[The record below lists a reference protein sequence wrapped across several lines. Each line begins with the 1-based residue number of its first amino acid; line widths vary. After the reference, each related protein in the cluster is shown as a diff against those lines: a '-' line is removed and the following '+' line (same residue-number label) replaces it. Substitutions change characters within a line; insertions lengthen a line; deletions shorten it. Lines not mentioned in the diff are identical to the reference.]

1 MGDSDP
7 LPRKPMAGTSLK
19 KQDKTLKKKKKKKK
33 KKKQKKKQK
42 KTSGCLLAL
51 NLNRDI
57 YVLSSSLAN

>member
-1 MGDSDP
+1 
-7 LPRKPMAGTSLK
+7 MAGTSLK

-33 KKKQKKKQK
+33 KQQQQQQ

>member
-1 MGDSDP
+1 
-7 LPRKPMAGTSLK
+7 MAGTSLK

-33 KKKQKKKQK
+33 KQQKKQQK
-42 KTSGCLLAL
+42 TNGVVLAL